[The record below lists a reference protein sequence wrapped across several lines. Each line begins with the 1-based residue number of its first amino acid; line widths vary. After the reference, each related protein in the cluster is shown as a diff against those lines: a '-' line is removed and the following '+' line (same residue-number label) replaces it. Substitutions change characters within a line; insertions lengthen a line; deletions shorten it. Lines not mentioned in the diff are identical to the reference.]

1 MMRKTLLLLAAT
13 VACAFSA
20 QARKTYT
27 LSSPEGRLQTTVAA
41 DDALTYAVTFDGPP
55 RGGGPPGC
63 GDGVENI
70 RHASETTGVYGADGG
85 AEQCGGGHHNI
96 FTADYG
102 CKFHDFAFLYRK
114 VTGTVGRESCPMVLI
129 SAKAA
134 PLSHIGLDVVDNREF
149 SFVFALLRVVS
160 GGVDDVVTPG

>member
-1 MMRKTLLLLAAT
+1 VRGAARLDEHCAALAPA
-13 VACAFSA
+13 AAGIAHA
-20 QARKTYT
+20 QLDKA
-27 LSSPEGRLQTTVAA
+27 G
-41 DDALTYAVTFDGPP
+41 DGPA
-55 RGGGPPGC
+55 C
-63 GDGVENI
+63 FADGVENI
-70 RHASETTGVYGADGG
+70 RHASETTGVYGADSG

-114 VTGTVGRESCPMVLI
+114 VTGGAGHKNCPSVLI
-129 SAKAA
+129 SAKAML
-134 PLSHIGLDVVDNREF
+134 LSHICLDVVDNREI